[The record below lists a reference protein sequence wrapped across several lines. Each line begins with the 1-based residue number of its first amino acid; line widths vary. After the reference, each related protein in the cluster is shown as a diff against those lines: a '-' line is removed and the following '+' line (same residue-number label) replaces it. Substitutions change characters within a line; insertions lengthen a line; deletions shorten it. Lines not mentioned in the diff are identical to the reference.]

1 MQSYDKQ
8 IGTLPGDHN
17 KPGGPAKK
25 NGGQMGARETIETIE
40 RLNDQDWERMKKH
53 MDEKFPNMKV
63 PDMKSFK
70 ELVKIYGMMQQR
82 KELN

>member
-25 NGGQMGARETIETIE
+25 TEDKWAQ
-40 RLNDQDWERMKKH
+40 
-53 MDEKFPNMKV
+53 EK
-63 PDMKSFK
+63 
-70 ELVKIYGMMQQR
+70 Q
-82 KELN
+82 

>member
-1 MQSYDKQ
+1 M
-8 IGTLPGDHN
+8 N
-17 KPGGPAKK
+17 
-25 NGGQMGARETIETIE
+25 AREIKETIE

-82 KELN
+82 KEMN